1 MCETLTQKE
10 MIYWIVENQNC
21 SNNDIPNWL
30 LELSKPIDGDPNYRN
45 RKFRELLQITYTI
58 SQASNTGMGTIEL
71 EGFDHFFNWY
81 SSRILLFLDVERQR
95 RKAPYFE
102 FTVENVFSANED
114 VSVYFDKC
122 ENGPISFSKPEILYP
137 IKNWDDEEDD
147 DDEWDYPLDFSEEKE
162 IDEDH
167 HKIIINNK
175 YDFETLWKRFGDT
188 IKGHRRHTRFMINT
202 TGVLS
207 EYYFKTK
214 YDRLQDFLKSV
225 SGGLEDIHQSMSFY
239 FDRRVLLPKSGRNI
253 LSVYIKH
260 RGTDSDTMERKF
272 DDISGF
278 MDDCIGRDLLP
289 PNGNT
294 EFIGYYAPTKRQL
307 YIKKDL

>member
-1 MCETLTQKE
+1 MCETLTKKE

-21 SNNDIPNWL
+21 SNKDIPDWM
-30 LELSKPIDGDPNYRN
+30 LELSRPIDGDPKFRN
-45 RKFRELLQITYTI
+45 RKFRELLQITYTK
-58 SQASNTGMGTIEL
+58 SRACNTGMGSIEL
-71 EGFDHFFNWY
+71 EGFDHFFEWY
-81 SSRILLFLDVERQR
+81 SSRVLHFLDVERQR

-102 FTVENVFSANED
+102 FTVEDVFSADED
-114 VSVYFDKC
+114 VNVYYDKC
-122 ENGPISFSKPEILYP
+122 QNGPISFSTAEILSP
-137 IKNWDDEEDD
+137 IKKWDDDD
-147 DDEWDYPLDFSEEKE
+147 DDEWDYPLDFDEENDVE
-162 IDEDH
+162 EETPR
-167 HKIIINNK
+167 IIVNNK
-175 YDFETLWKRFGDT
+175 YDNEALFKRFGDT
-188 IKGHRRHTRFMINT
+188 IKGHRMHTRFMINT
-202 TGVLS
+202 TGVMS

-214 YDRLQDFLKSV
+214 YDRLQDFIKSL

-260 RGTDSDTMERKF
+260 RGADSDTIERKF

-294 EFIGYYAPTKRQL
+294 EFIGYYAPTKKQL
-307 YIKKDL
+307 YIIKDL